1 MSKNEKLILICNA
14 LFTLANAM
22 GAVFMNVFLYT
33 YTESLP
39 VMAMY
44 TCIRIAMFPLFFII
58 AGKIAR
64 KLNYGITLSIGLL
77 FFALQ
82 LFMVL
87 NFHDSF
93 TNALHMVYLAAVLY
107 GVGESFYYL
116 SVNTLNQLVSSPSS
130 RSAFL
135 SVNGVLTNIAN
146 VVAPLVA
153 SYIIDCSLND
163 IIGYTTIFKVV
174 LVIFVISAL
183 LGLLVNEKGNRSQ
196 FYVIKNLSFQG
207 DPQWKYVLMTYF
219 LYGFRDSLI
228 LALAGILVYN
238 ATSGSGSL
246 YGKLLAV
253 FAVLSILAYMFVSK
267 YMVRK
272 NRMVFYNVG
281 AYLLASSTIVL
292 VLVPN
297 IFGAIYY
304 GVVNAIGTALYS
316 TPFSMI
322 MMNACH
328 DYEENENITG
338 RVIAREIYISV
349 SRCVS
354 MLFIVLCYNVLPGNT
369 YLFVSVGVLSL
380 MPIVHMFYAN
390 RYHRIRDGNKNIF

>member
-44 TCIRIAMFPLFFII
+44 TCIRIAMFPFFFTL
-58 AGKIAR
+58 AGKMAR

-77 FFALQ
+77 FFASQ

-87 NFHDSF
+87 NFHEYF
-93 TNALHMVYLAAVLY
+93 NNNIYLVYLAAVLY

-116 SVNTLNQLVSSPSS
+116 SVNTLNQLVTSPSS
-130 RSAFL
+130 RSQFL
-135 SVNGVLTNIAN
+135 SVSGVLTNIAN
-146 VVAPLVA
+146 VVAPLIA
-153 SYIIDCSLND
+153 SYIIDNSIND
-163 IIGYTTIFKVV
+163 ITGYMFIFRIV
-174 LVIFVISAL
+174 LFVFIASAI
-183 LGLLVNEKGNRSQ
+183 LGLLVNEKVNSAQ
-196 FYVIKNLSFQG
+196 FHVIKNLTFQG
-207 DPQWKYVLMTYF
+207 DSQWKYVLMTYF
-219 LYGFRDSLI
+219 IYGFRDSLI

-246 YGKLLAV
+246 YGKLLAL
-253 FAVLSILAYMFVSK
+253 FAVLSILSYMFVSQ
-267 YMVRK
+267 YMKRH

-297 IFGAIYY
+297 IFGAIFY
-304 GVVNAIGTALYS
+304 GVVNAIGTAFYC

-322 MMNACH
+322 TMNACN
-328 DYEENENITG
+328 DYANEENITG
-338 RVIAREIYISV
+338 RVIAREIYLTI
-349 SRCVS
+349 SRCGA
-354 MLFIVLCYNVLPGNT
+354 MLFIVLCYNVLPGDM
-369 YLFVSVGVLSL
+369 YLFVSVMVLSL

-390 RYHRIRDGNKNIF
+390 HYHKNRDKQNKFL

>member
-33 YTESLP
+33 YTKSLP
-39 VMAMY
+39 IMAMY
-44 TCIRIAMFPLFFII
+44 TCVRIAMFPFFFTF
-58 AGKIAR
+58 AGKLAR

-77 FFALQ
+77 FFAAQ

-87 NFHDSF
+87 SFHEYFGSSIY
-93 TNALHMVYLAAVLY
+93 LVYLAAVLY

-116 SVNTLNQLVSSPSS
+116 SVNTLNQLVTSPSS
-130 RSAFL
+130 RNTFL

-153 SYIIDCSLND
+153 SYIIDSSIND
-163 IIGYTTIFKVV
+163 IMGYMTIFKVV
-174 LVIFVISAL
+174 LVVFVISAI
-183 LGLLVNEKGNRSQ
+183 LGLLVNEQGNKSE
-196 FYVIKNLSFQG
+196 FYVIKNLRFQN

-267 YMVRK
+267 YMLRN
-272 NRMVFYNVG
+272 NRMMFYNIG

-297 IFGAIYY
+297 IYGAIFY
-304 GVVNAIGTALYS
+304 GVVNAIGTAFYS

-322 MMNACH
+322 TMNACN
-328 DYEENENITG
+328 DYADHENITG
-338 RVIAREIYISV
+338 RIIAREIYISV
-349 SRCVS
+349 SRCGS
-354 MLFIVLCYNVLPGNT
+354 MLFIVLCYNIFKGDL
-369 YLFVSVGVLSL
+369 YLFISVMILSL
-380 MPIVHMFYAN
+380 MPIVHMIYAN
-390 RYHRIRDGNKNIF
+390 RYHKNRDKQKEIL